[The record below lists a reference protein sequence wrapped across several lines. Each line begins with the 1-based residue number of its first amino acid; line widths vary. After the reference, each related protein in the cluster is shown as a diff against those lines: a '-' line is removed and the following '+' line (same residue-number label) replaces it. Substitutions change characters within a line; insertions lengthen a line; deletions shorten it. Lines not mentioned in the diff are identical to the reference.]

1 MSVKTRLSTILL
13 FASNPCS
20 ECKVENNDLR
30 ASLYG
35 NLDVDIEAQIQFNI
49 SSGNKVDEK
58 RNDAEDG
65 VHKFLELSEIPSS
78 VCVKIRTWLSRAPC
92 RSRIIRQA
100 DRKVQRR
107 TTFTW
112 LVSHPVRDAT
122 VAWKTSTRLLHQA
135 DLLHILSAEVFTA
148 ALVRSNCIFLC
159 IQLSF
164 LLTIDDKNSV
174 KKWNERVC
182 LFVCAWKLFVF
193 IIRILSLPGASKK
206 RWSASLSFLS
216 FANRFTKPWDS
227 FVDVSNASFHLFTN
241 WIRVG
246 FTKKSDDTSAAYCF
260 DQSRSRVARNRPLRT
275 FPSILFPRS

>member
-35 NLDVDIEAQIQFNI
+35 NLDVDIEAQTQFNI

-135 DLLHILSAEVFTA
+135 DLLHILSAEVFTV

-193 IIRILSLPGASKK
+193 IISRILSLPGASKK
-206 RWSASLSFLS
+206 RL
-216 FANRFTKPWDS
+216 
-227 FVDVSNASFHLFTN
+227 
-241 WIRVG
+241 VG
-246 FTKKSDDTSAAYCF
+246 FSFFPFFRKPIHKTVGFLCWRFERVVSLVHQLNSRRVYEEKWRHVCCLLFRSESKS
-260 DQSRSRVARNRPLRT
+260 RR
-275 FPSILFPRS
+275 

>member
-35 NLDVDIEAQIQFNI
+35 NLDVDIEAQTQFNI

-112 LVSHPVRDAT
+112 LVSHPVTRPSPGRHRPGCFT
-122 VAWKTSTRLLHQA
+122 RPTSCT
-135 DLLHILSAEVFTA
+135 S
-148 ALVRSNCIFLC
+148 
-159 IQLSF
+159 
-164 LLTIDDKNSV
+164 
-174 KKWNERVC
+174 
-182 LFVCAWKLFVF
+182 
-193 IIRILSLPGASKK
+193 SLPRSS
-206 RWSASLSFLS
+206 RLHSSDPTVF
-216 FANRFTKPWDS
+216 S
-227 FVDVSNASFHLFTN
+227 FVYN
-241 WIRVG
+241 
-246 FTKKSDDTSAAYCF
+246 
-260 DQSRSRVARNRPLRT
+260 SR
-275 FPSILFPRS
+275 FF

>member
-13 FASNPCS
+13 FTSNPCS
-20 ECKVENNDLR
+20 DCMCKIENNDLR
-30 ASLYG
+30 TSLSG
-35 NLDVDIEAQIQFNI
+35 NLNVDIEAQIQFNI
-49 SSGNKVDEK
+49 SSENKVDQK
-58 RNDAEDG
+58 RNDVETGGTAN
-65 VHKFLELSEIPSS
+65 KFLELPEIPSS

-135 DLLHILSAEVFTA
+135 DLLHILSADVFT
-148 ALVRSNCIFLC
+148 LHSSNPTVFSFVYS
-159 IQLSF
+159 SF

-182 LFVCAWKLFVF
+182 LFVCAWKFFVF
-193 IIRILSLPGASKK
+193 IISRILSLPAASKK

-241 WIRVG
+241 
-246 FTKKSDDTSAAYCF
+246 
-260 DQSRSRVARNRPLRT
+260 
-275 FPSILFPRS
+275 